1 MTTEKSFKFCPKCGG
16 DFKEKE
22 KYLLV
27 CNKCDLRYYIN
38 PRSCNCALL
47 ENEKGEILL
56 VERKHDTRR
65 GYYDFPGGFIDPDE
79 TMEQSLTR
87 EMKEELK
94 IDIDHW
100 EYLMSYP
107 DKYEY
112 QGIVYDTICFLC
124 KASLPSTTK
133 ITPTDDVASV
143 QFFNPKNF
151 PYEMMAFEGMKKA
164 LKKIYAK

>member
-1 MTTEKSFKFCPKCGG
+1 MTAEKNFKYCPKCGG
-16 DFKEKE
+16 DFKLKE

-27 CNKCDLRYYIN
+27 CGTCDLRYYIN

-56 VERKHDTRR
+56 VGRKCDPRR

-94 IDIDHW
+94 IDIAHW

-107 DKYEY
+107 DTYEY

-124 KASLPSTTK
+124 KASLAPNIK
-133 ITPTDDVASV
+133 IIPTDDVASA

-151 PYEMMAFEGMKKA
+151 PYEMMAFAGMKKA
-164 LKKIYAK
+164 LKKIYAE